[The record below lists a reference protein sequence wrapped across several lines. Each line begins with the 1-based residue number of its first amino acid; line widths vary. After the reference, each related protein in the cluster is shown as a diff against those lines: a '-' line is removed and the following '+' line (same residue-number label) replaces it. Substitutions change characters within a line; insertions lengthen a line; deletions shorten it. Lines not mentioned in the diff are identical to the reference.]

1 MSDEK
6 ILPSVSKAI
15 QRSNEIMKAKYGR
28 YYNNAMYKSR
38 KRLIAQWFEAKHR
51 GDIEA
56 MTSIDKK
63 LGIGKKSK

>member
-28 YYNNAMYKSR
+28 DYNNAMYKSR
-38 KRLIAQWFEAKHR
+38 KRVIAKWWEAKHR
-51 GDIEA
+51 GDADAEQ
-56 MTSIDKK
+56 K
-63 LGIGKKSK
+63 LSKIK